1 LGLNK
6 KVSLCSNPPLAT
18 RYFFRSMSDT
28 VIRVENISKLYRLG
42 EVGTGSLAHDVN
54 RWWHKVRGKEDPYL
68 RIGEVNDR
76 TKSVSSVQR
85 PESSAKKTKRN
96 LTTEGTESTEV
107 GAEARLADQ
116 AGAAFS
122 NPSTSKLAS
131 DSENTS
137 LIRSANAPRSSEEKS
152 DPKALDSGR
161 SSLDSPKAPPSDWV
175 YALKDVSFEVKRGE
189 VLGIIGRNGAGKS
202 TLLKILS
209 RVTTQSSGQ
218 IKVKGRIA
226 SLLEVG
232 TGFHPELTGRENIFL
247 NGAILGM
254 RKAEIAR
261 KFDEI
266 VEFSSCARYID
277 TPVKRYSSGM
287 YVRLAFA
294 VAAHLEPEILIVDEV
309 LAVGDAEFQ
318 KKCLGK
324 MKDVAGHGRTILFVS
339 HNMAAVRELCDTA
352 IYLKNGCLVS
362 QGTSKSIVAEYYAS
376 SGSQG
381 QISIPE
387 PSEEMKHDVYVES
400 AVIEDLDGN
409 PRIHF
414 PTGKKWRCRVRCKI
428 AKPQRNLILG
438 IGVSSIDQTPIQTV
452 WSRPIDTN
460 LGSVDV
466 VFTQKSIDF
475 EAGSY
480 SILVGLSR
488 GDAQLQ
494 QFEAARIEFEH
505 PPESNGDVVRKY
517 GVGFIINSMDVE
529 VFER

>member
-1 LGLNK
+1 
-6 KVSLCSNPPLAT
+6 
-18 RYFFRSMSDT
+18 MSDT
-28 VIRVENISKLYRLG
+28 VIRVENVSKLYRLG

-54 RWWHKVRGKEDPYL
+54 RWWHRVRGKEDPYL
-68 RIGEVNDR
+68 KIGEVNDR
-76 TKSVSSVQR
+76 TKPAKQASS
-85 PESSAKKTKRN
+85 KKS
-96 LTTEGTESTEV
+96 LTTEDTESTEV
-107 GAEARLADQ
+107 GAGGNQRADSGEFLEGHSQ
-116 AGAAFS
+116 AGLQMDS
-122 NPSTSKLAS
+122 EKLAS
-131 DSENTS
+131 
-137 LIRSANAPRSSEEKS
+137 IRSANDSRVSGEQTGLVEKS
-152 DPKALDSGR
+152 AEIGEICGKNSVAS
-161 SSLDSPKAPPSDWV
+161 APPASDWV

-266 VEFSSCARYID
+266 VEFSGCARYID

-339 HNMAAVRELCDTA
+339 HNMTAVQSLCSRCVVMQNGKLDYSGPTPEA
-352 IYLKNGCLVS
+352 IQRYLK
-362 QGTSKSIVAEYYAS
+362 K
-376 SGSQG
+376 SGSSSHERIWGNLAEAPGSNVMRVRSIRAISLRTDG
-381 QISIPE
+381 QDATLFDLKTPIDIEIQCKVLIKKQVHLTLHFLTENDEVAFTSGCVLPEEPDIGDYQLICQLPSNLLNERQYFIKILVVESGNKVVHQEENAISIDIQDL
-387 PSEEMKHDVYVES
+387 SE
-400 AVIEDLDGN
+400 
-409 PRIHF
+409 
-414 PTGKKWRCRVRCKI
+414 
-428 AKPQRNLILG
+428 
-438 IGVSSIDQTPIQTV
+438 
-452 WSRPIDTN
+452 RP
-460 LGSVDV
+460 V
-466 VFTQKSIDF
+466 
-475 EAGSY
+475 GSY
-480 SILVGLSR
+480 HGKEPGPVR
-488 GDAQLQ
+488 PQLKWT
-494 QFEAARIEFEH
+494 
-505 PPESNGDVVRKY
+505 RKP
-517 GVGFIINSMDVE
+517 
-529 VFER
+529 